1 MIKMYP
7 LEWFDSL
14 IVNTFNTHTDSVSSI
29 SEYDSK
35 VLCDNIIN
43 ESQKIKAQIKVEVF
57 ELKSKRQIRLLVRKY
72 HSSFVFLLDSIMDSR
87 KDERFIAS
95 DFVKNFD
102 VMVTVLDD
110 LLSFVEVRFSN
121 FLSLDERVPITY
133 IIVSQKELKLKMSKL
148 KTKVIS
154 SATDKKTLQIVISNL
169 NKLLQSNKGFKS
181 TYRHLLYQKELLNKI
196 EELDLFK
203 EKTIHYSVLDE
214 LLVASNFNSLD
225 YINSLCVKIDD
236 NLKSISNLQE
246 RMIELLFYFKELR
259 QLHSS
264 QKLSFDPYQKNIK
277 DILFDWFKDE
287 IDYLQSKM
295 ELSSGKNPDILPR
308 FVNKSEVVQNKIEC
322 VLSTDQIG
330 LILRAGDESRILK
343 ARSMSQVF
351 KTIVPH
357 LSTPQKK
364 ELSYESMRSKSYTV
378 EERDKEIAIKTLE
391 RIIKHIKDY

>member
-1 MIKMYP
+1 MYP

-14 IVNTFNTHTDSVSSI
+14 IVNTFNPHTDSIGSF
-29 SEYDSK
+29 SEYDSQ
-35 VLCDNIIN
+35 VLCENIIR
-43 ESQKIKAQIKVEVF
+43 ESQKIKFQIKVEVF

-72 HSSFVFLLDSIMDSR
+72 HSSFVFLLDSIMESR
-87 KDERFIAS
+87 KEERFITS
-95 DFVKNFD
+95 DFVKIFD
-102 VMVTVLDD
+102 VIVTALND
-110 LLSFVEVRFSN
+110 LLSFVEVRFYN

-133 IIVSQKELKLKMSKL
+133 IAVWQKELKLKISKL

-154 SATDKKTLQIVISNL
+154 NATDKKTLEIVITSL
-169 NKLLQSNKGFKS
+169 NQLLQSAKGLKS
-181 TYRHLLYQKELLNKI
+181 TYRKLLYQKELLKKI
-196 EELDLFK
+196 EDLDLSK
-203 EKTIHYSVLDE
+203 DKTILYSAFDE
-214 LLVASNFNSLD
+214 LLIATNFNSLD
-225 YINSLCVKIDD
+225 YIHSLCTKIDD
-236 NLKSISNLQE
+236 NLKSMPNQQE

-264 QKLSFDPYQKNIK
+264 GKLSFDPYQKNIK

-295 ELSSGKNPDILPR
+295 ELSSDSNFQVLPKFVEKNEI
-308 FVNKSEVVQNKIEC
+308 VQNKIEC

-391 RIIKHIKDY
+391 RIIKHIKEY

>member
-1 MIKMYP
+1 MYP

-14 IVNTFNTHTDSVSSI
+14 IVNTFNPHTDSISSI
-29 SEYDSK
+29 SEHDLK
-35 VLCDNIIN
+35 VLCANIIS
-43 ESQKIKAQIKVEVF
+43 ESQKIKVQIKVEMF

-72 HSSFVFLLDSIMDSR
+72 HSSFVFLLDSILESR
-87 KDERFIAS
+87 KDERLITS
-95 DFVKNFD
+95 DLVKIYD
-102 VMVTVLDD
+102 EIVTALND

-133 IIVSQKELKLKMSKL
+133 ILVSQKELKLKMSKL
-148 KTKVIS
+148 KTKIIS
-154 SATDKKTLQIVISNL
+154 SATDEKTLQIVINNL
-169 NKLLQSNKGFKS
+169 NQLLQLTKGFKS
-181 TYRHLLYQKELLNKI
+181 TYRQLLYQKELLKKI
-196 EELDLFK
+196 EELDLSK
-203 EKTIHYSVLDE
+203 EKTVFYSVFDE
-214 LLVASNFNSLD
+214 LLIASNFNSLD
-225 YINSLCVKIDD
+225 YIHSLCAKIND
-236 NLKSISNLQE
+236 NLKSMPNLQE

-264 QKLSFDPYQKNIK
+264 EKLSFDPYQKNIK
-277 DILFDWFKDE
+277 DILFDWFKHE

-295 ELSSGKNPDILPR
+295 ELSPDTNVQVVPKFVKKN
-308 FVNKSEVVQNKIEC
+308 EMVQNKIEC

-364 ELSYESMRSKSYTV
+364 DLSYESMRSKSYSV

-391 RIIKHIKDY
+391 RIIKHIKEY

>member
-1 MIKMYP
+1 MYP

-14 IVNTFNTHTDSVSSI
+14 IVNTFNPHTDSISSI

-35 VLCDNIIN
+35 VLCDNIII
-43 ESQKIKAQIKVEVF
+43 ESQKIKFQIKVEVF

-72 HSSFVFLLDSIMDSR
+72 HSSFVFLLDSIMESR
-87 KDERFIAS
+87 KEERFITS
-95 DFVKNFD
+95 DFEKVFD
-102 VMVTVLDD
+102 VIVTALND
-110 LLSFVEVRFSN
+110 LLSFIEIRFSN
-121 FLSLDERVPITY
+121 FLGLDERVPITY
-133 IIVSQKELKLKMSKL
+133 ITVWQKELKLKMSKL
-148 KTKVIS
+148 KTKEIS
-154 SATDKKTLQIVISNL
+154 SATDKKTLEIVISSL
-169 NKLLQSNKGFKS
+169 NQLLQSTKGLKS
-181 TYRHLLYQKELLNKI
+181 TYRKLLYQKELLKKI
-196 EELDLFK
+196 EDLDLSK
-203 EKTIHYSVLDE
+203 EITIHYSVFDE
-214 LLVASNFNSLD
+214 LLITTNFNSLD
-225 YINSLCVKIDD
+225 YIHSLCTKIDD
-236 NLKSISNLQE
+236 NLKSMSNQQE

-264 QKLSFDPYQKNIK
+264 GKLSFDPYQKNIK

-295 ELSSGKNPDILPR
+295 ELSLDTNFQVVPKFVEKNEI
-308 FVNKSEVVQNKIEC
+308 VQNKIEC

-391 RIIKHIKDY
+391 RIIKHIKEY

>member
-1 MIKMYP
+1 MYP

-14 IVNTFNTHTDSVSSI
+14 IVNTFNPHTDSISSI
-29 SEYDSK
+29 SEYDLK
-35 VLCDNIIN
+35 VLCDNIIS
-43 ESQKIKAQIKVEVF
+43 ESQKIKVQIKVEVF

-72 HSSFVFLLDSIMDSR
+72 HSSFVFLLDSIMESR
-87 KDERFIAS
+87 KDERFIPS
-95 DFVKNFD
+95 DLVKIYD
-102 VMVTVLDD
+102 EIVTALND

-133 IIVSQKELKLKMSKL
+133 ILVSQKELKLKMIKL

-154 SATDKKTLQIVISNL
+154 SATDEKTLQIVISNL
-169 NKLLQSNKGFKS
+169 NQLLQLTKGFKS
-181 TYRHLLYQKELLNKI
+181 TYRQLLYQKELLKKI
-196 EELDLFK
+196 EELDLSK
-203 EKTIHYSVLDE
+203 EKTIFYSVFDE
-214 LLVASNFNSLD
+214 LLIASNFNSLD
-225 YINSLCVKIDD
+225 YIHSLCAKIDD
-236 NLKSISNLQE
+236 NLKSMPNLQE

-264 QKLSFDPYQKNIK
+264 EKLSFDPYQKNIK
-277 DILFDWFKDE
+277 DILFDWFKHE

-295 ELSSGKNPDILPR
+295 ELSSETNVQVEPK
-308 FVNKSEVVQNKIEC
+308 FVNKNEVVQNKIEC

-364 ELSYESMRSKSYTV
+364 DLSYESMRSKSYTV